1 MKIYKDEIQSNYKAL
16 SKTEQRELYNKMREG
31 CVQSRDEIIFSCLP
45 LVYSIAQKFQANN
58 KHVELEDMIQTGNIA
73 LMKTVEKWDIE
84 KSNIT
89 TLATYCVR
97 NALIDMIKDGKY
109 GIVNKFDITR
119 HAAKDIIKI
128 KATRSTDIEEIKKE
142 TGLKEQRIKSL
153 LTIMKS
159 KRVYATDENFRSIE
173 NSCKPYIDRHEED
186 ENERGYSKCLVG
198 LVEMVEKNIDNNKDK
213 EIFLCW
219 IKNVNKN
226 NKTRIVAGLTNS
238 TVEEVVASVKSC
250 KTKLKEIAK
259 CI

>member
-1 MKIYKDEIQSNYKAL
+1 MKTYKDDINSNYKAL
-16 SKTEQRELYNKMREG
+16 SKNEQKELYDKMKSG
-31 CVQSRDEIIFSCLP
+31 CIESRDRIIFSCLP
-45 LVYSIAQKFQANN
+45 LVYSIAKKFQANN

-73 LMKTVEKWDIE
+73 LMKTLEKWDIE

-109 GIVNKFDITR
+109 GIVNRFDITR

-128 KATRSTDIEEIKKE
+128 KATKSNDIDEIRKE

-153 LTIMKS
+153 LNLMKS
-159 KRVYATDENFRSIE
+159 KRVYTTDENFRSIE
-173 NSCKPYIDRHEED
+173 NSCKPYNETFIGDDED
-186 ENERGYSKCLVG
+186 AKYNKCIVG
-198 LVEMVEKNIDNNKDK
+198 LVEMVEENIDNKKDK

-238 TVEEVVASVKSC
+238 TVEEVSASVKSC
-250 KTKLKEIAK
+250 KAKLKQIAQNF
-259 CI
+259 

>member
-16 SKTEQRELYNKMREG
+16 SNNEQKEFYDKMREG
-31 CVQSRDEIIFSCLP
+31 CLESRDKIIFSCLP
-45 LVYSIAQKFQANN
+45 LVYSIARKFQANN
-58 KHVELEDMIQTGNIA
+58 KHVELEDMIQAGNIA
-73 LMKTVEKWDIE
+73 LMKTVEKWDIS

-128 KATRSTDIEEIKKE
+128 KATKSTDIKQIQKE
-142 TGLKEQRIKSL
+142 TGLKESRIKSL
-153 LTIMKS
+153 LAIMKS
-159 KRVYATDENFRSIE
+159 KRVYTTAENFRSIE
-173 NSCKPYIDRHEED
+173 NSCRPYNDRDEENFKD
-186 ENERGYSKCLVG
+186 SKYSKCVTG
-198 LVEMVEKNIDNNKDK
+198 LVEMVEENIQNEKDK

-219 IKNVNKN
+219 IKHVNQN

-238 TVEEVVASVKSC
+238 TVEEVSASVKSC
-250 KTKLKEIAK
+250 KTKLKEIAQSV
-259 CI
+259 

>member
-1 MKIYKDEIQSNYKAL
+1 MKTYKDDIQSNYKAL
-16 SKTEQRELYNKMREG
+16 SNNEQRELYNKMKDG
-31 CVQSRDEIIFSCLP
+31 CITSRDKIIFSCLP
-45 LVYSIAQKFQANN
+45 LVYSIARKFQVNN

-97 NALIDMIKDGKY
+97 NALVDMIKDGKY

-119 HAAKDIIKI
+119 YAAKDIIKI
-128 KATRSTDIEEIKKE
+128 KATGSRDIEEIKKE
-142 TGLKEQRIKSL
+142 TGLKDQRIKSL
-153 LTIMKS
+153 LSIMKS
-159 KRVYATDENFRSIE
+159 KRVYTTDENFRSID
-173 NSCKPYIDRHEED
+173 NNCKHYIDREGDHND
-186 ENERGYSKCLVG
+186 GDKYTNCIVG
-198 LVEMVEKNIDNNKDK
+198 LIEMVEENIDNKKDK
-213 EIFLCW
+213 EIFICW

-238 TVEEVVASVKSC
+238 TVEQVSASVKSC

-259 CI
+259 TI